1 MRFSMIPAFG
11 VLTLVS
17 LPMTGGPAARG
28 DEYSVTGLQLPGY
41 YGGALTA
48 LSDKG
53 QVAGYSW
60 GKRSG
65 NEGTF
70 ATVSNY
76 EGKWLGS
83 FGTALGRGAS
93 YAYGINAAGQVT
105 GEHVAADGTTH
116 AFLSGV
122 YGWKFKDLG
131 GIGRFD
137 NSEGMAVNASGQVAG
152 IAFVDWGVQHAFL
165 SGPNGG
171 ALRDIGTLGGADITV
186 TGVNAS
192 GQVTGTS
199 STIDSSAGH
208 AFLSA
213 PNGGPLRD
221 LGTLGGISSTARG
234 VNDAGQV
241 VGSYQLADGR
251 VRAFVSAPGGGSLQD
266 LGEFAGD
273 GSRATSINNSGHIV
287 GNYPG
292 GAFLYAALTTLP
304 SLNANSYPN
313 THAYGSAVAG
323 MINLNTLIDPSSG
336 IYLGGASAIS
346 DDGHILAIGYSK
358 HDQFSYYLLTPDF
371 APASVVPTPS
381 GLVLLGTG
389 LAGLLGWG
397 YRRRA
402 EARV

>member
-1 MRFSMIPAFG
+1 M
-11 VLTLVS
+11 
-17 LPMTGGPAARG
+17 
-28 DEYSVTGLQLPGY
+28 
-41 YGGALTA
+41 
-48 LSDKG
+48 
-53 QVAGYSW
+53 W
-60 GKRSG
+60 GKHSG

-70 ATVSNY
+70 ATSSNY

-83 FGTALGRGAS
+83 LGTSLVGGTS
-93 YAYGINAAGQVT
+93 YAYGINAAGQVA

-152 IAFVDWGVQHAFL
+152 IALVDWVAHHAFL

-171 ALRDIGTLGGADITV
+171 VLRDIGTLGGGNITV

-199 STIDSSAGH
+199 STLDSFAGH

-213 PNGGPLRD
+213 PNGGPLKD
-221 LGTLGGISSTARG
+221 LGTLGGISSVAGG

-251 VRAFVSAPGGGSLQD
+251 VRAFVSAPGGGPLQD
-266 LGEFAGD
+266 LGGIGEDSSGA
-273 GSRATSINNSGHIV
+273 AAINNSGQIV
-287 GNYPG
+287 GGYSG
-292 GAFLYAALTTLP
+292 GGFLYAALTTIP
-304 SLNANSYPN
+304 TLNANSYPN
-313 THAYGSAVAG
+313 THAYGSAVPR
-323 MINLNTLIDPSSG
+323 MIDLNTLIDPSSG
-336 IYLGGASAIS
+336 IHLDGASAIS
-346 DDGHILAIGYSK
+346 DDGHILTEGRNQY
-358 HDQFSYYLLTPDF
+358 DQFGYYLLTPDF
-371 APASVVPTPS
+371 APASIVPTPS

-397 YRRRA
+397 RRRRA
-402 EARV
+402 EAGG